1 MGGRTSFSV
10 SKELKPDFSAKWM
23 LSIFSDLPLIQKT
36 PTLLIWIILGWDHSF
51 SMKVVNILAITFL
64 LIILLILQ
72 EKYFPAKYHIS
83 SRFLHLPPDLNMT
96 SVCSKHRHRCA
107 CTAQMIMLVDSVVWA
122 KTICLL
128 SLACLLPHFTMSA
141 FLICSLIYEGS
152 LNQGINSWRV
162 CKVKNIIFQDE
173 PNIGTNI

>member
-1 MGGRTSFSV
+1 
-10 SKELKPDFSAKWM
+10 
-23 LSIFSDLPLIQKT
+23 
-36 PTLLIWIILGWDHSF
+36 
-51 SMKVVNILAITFL
+51 
-64 LIILLILQ
+64 
-72 EKYFPAKYHIS
+72 
-83 SRFLHLPPDLNMT
+83 MT

-107 CTAQMIMLVDSVVWA
+107 FTAQMIMLVDSVVWA

-128 SLACLLPHFTMSA
+128 SLACLLPYFTMSA

-173 PNIGTNI
+173 PNIATNIYCTANPSPVSQFSQGKTCFHCREPLFSLQGFPYKPLYFPVRDCSVWLIKGLSIFLLIYFNHQIYWSDLQVQGLLY